1 MDTPP
6 GWAQDS
12 GNPNKYNATLTAT
25 NFNTEIGTGS
35 LTQRI
40 SVQVDNTTGV
50 IGLVGGGAAFY
61 QYDPKL
67 NKWKIPTEGDEY
79 FDSIADQTDV
89 YTKIL
94 KDIGLDELNN
104 ITSTAKLGAVKVIDG
119 TSDAVDKEKIKESD
133 GYKGALNN
141 TAPDAGDAND
151 GGGSLPTDQPIS
163 EPEGNKS
170 LEVSYENY
178 SYPESII
185 EQSTVD
191 VIEFKQFKYGKK
203 SVGDGG
209 SLKISDRNF
218 GNPIDGSVTLAIPAG
233 IQDSNRVNWTDDN
246 ANAFE
251 LQLARASLDM
261 MQNFVAG
268 SQNAIERLKEAALDK
283 EVKNAGMVALA
294 GKASGLQNANARF
307 NGAILNPNTELLFGG
322 PGLRDFA
329 YTIEMAPRSSKEA
342 LQIRNIIR
350 FFKQG
355 MAPRKST
362 TGLFLNAPNVFE
374 IKYICYVNGGGEKH
388 PYINK
393 VKGKCALRN
402 CSVDYTPQNSY
413 MTYKED
419 GSMTAYRMTLQFTEL
434 EPVYFDDYLEGEGL
448 TGIGY

>member
-141 TAPDAGDAND
+141 TSEENTQEVTSTSISISDPQDDSPQKSYGNYAYPKDLD
-151 GGGSLPTDQPIS
+151 GF
-163 EPEGNKS
+163 KS
-170 LEVSYENY
+170 KL
-178 SYPESII
+178 
-185 EQSTVD
+185 D
-191 VIEFKQFKYGKK
+191 VIEFKQFQYGKRIVPTDL
-203 SVGDGG
+203 VGGIGKVDF
-209 SLKISDRNF
+209 D
-218 GNPIDGSVTLAIPAG
+218 PVDGSVTLAIPAG
-233 IQDSNRVNWTDDN
+233 IQDANRVNWTDDN
-246 ANAFE
+246 LNPINAE
-251 LQLARASLDM
+251 VAKLALR
-261 MQNFVAG
+261 G
-268 SQNAIERLKEAALDK
+268 SGDLKGAAEQAVTNLK
-283 EVKNAGMVALA
+283 TALENSQAQGAFQAYLA
-294 GKASGLQNANARF
+294 GKAAGINNLLPRLQ
-307 NGAILNPNTELLFGG
+307 GAILNPNTELLFGG

-329 YTIEMAPRSSKEA
+329 YTIEMAPRSSGEA
-342 LQIRNIIR
+342 LEIQNIIR
-350 FFKQG
+350 FFKEG
-355 MAPRKST
+355 MAPRRSV
-362 TGLFLNAPNVFE
+362 TGLFLNAPNVFT
-374 IKYICYVNGGGEKH
+374 IHYLSFVDGSGKMH

-393 VKGKCALRN
+393 VKGECALRN

-419 GSMTAYRMTLQFTEL
+419 GAMTAYRMTLQFTEL
-434 EPVYFDDYLEGEGL
+434 EPVYYDDYLTGEGL